1 MQRRRGPDAPAKAKA
16 QEPRLRCSN
25 TDTNT
30 NNRHLLMILPV
41 QIHLTLPAWTQHVID
56 MQRRYETPEEQVML
70 AIELSRMN
78 VEERSG
84 GPFGAAVFT
93 DEGRLISIGVNR
105 VIQQSCSVAHAEM
118 MAYMTAQQRLQQFRL
133 NAIGRKITLATSSQ
147 PCCQCFGA
155 TVWAGIDTLL
165 IGARSEDVESLTGF
179 DEGPLPADWIGE
191 LNKRGIVVER
201 DICREQARA
210 ALARYRELEGQVY

>member
-1 MQRRRGPDAPAKAKA
+1 
-16 QEPRLRCSN
+16 
-25 TDTNT
+25 
-30 NNRHLLMILPV
+30 
-41 QIHLTLPAWTQHVID
+41 
-56 MQRRYETPEEQVML
+56 
-70 AIELSRMN
+70 
-78 VEERSG
+78 
-84 GPFGAAVFT
+84 
-93 DEGRLISIGVNR
+93 
-105 VIQQSCSVAHAEM
+105 M

-179 DEGPLPADWIGE
+179 DEGPLPADWVGE
-191 LNKRGIVVER
+191 LNKRGIIVER

>member
-1 MQRRRGPDAPAKAKA
+1 
-16 QEPRLRCSN
+16 
-25 TDTNT
+25 
-30 NNRHLLMILPV
+30 MILPV
-41 QIHLTLPAWTQHVID
+41 QIHLTLPAWTQHVVD
-56 MQRRYETPEEQVML
+56 MQRRYETAEEQVML

-93 DEGRLISIGVNR
+93 EDGRLISIGVNR

-118 MAYMTAQQRLQQFRL
+118 MAYMTAQQRLQQYRL
-133 NAIGRKITLATSSQ
+133 NAIGKKITLATSSQ

-179 DEGPLPADWIGE
+179 DEGPLPADWVGE
-191 LNKRGIVVER
+191 LNKRGIAVQR
-201 DICREQARA
+201 DICRDQARA

>member
-1 MQRRRGPDAPAKAKA
+1 
-16 QEPRLRCSN
+16 
-25 TDTNT
+25 
-30 NNRHLLMILPV
+30 MILPV
-41 QIHLTLPAWTQHVID
+41 QIHLTLPAWTQHVVD
-56 MQRRYETPEEQVML
+56 MSRLYTTPEDQVLL

-78 VEERSG
+78 VEQRSG

-105 VIQQSCSVAHAEM
+105 VIRQSCSVAHAET

-155 TVWAGIDTLL
+155 TVWAGIDRLL

-179 DEGPLPADWIGE
+179 DEGPLPADWVGE
-191 LNKRGIVVER
+191 LNRRGIEVQR
-201 DICREQARA
+201 DICRDAARE
-210 ALARYRELEGQVY
+210 ALKRYRELEGQVY